1 MNRAYRGLRPMV
13 FIGRE
18 WTIAGA
24 NGRQE
29 VKKRPDDLRK
39 TAPVQRLAQERTYS
53 INLAL
58 QVGIE

>member
-24 NGRQE
+24 NGRQQ
-29 VKKRPDDLRK
+29 VKRQDDLRK

-53 INLAL
+53 INFVL